1 MSMLWRIM
9 VAVEA
14 LVVLVQGYQSDV
26 QTNLVMI
33 LVNLLPAA
41 FGAPSEILVSAKCQC
56 WCTWWLIGEGS
67 GAVAGSSNQ
76 CLNLPALRI
85 GRGSCQ
91 SNTSRSSNTVLVAR
105 VHVQ

>member
-1 MSMLWRIM
+1 MSMLWRII

-41 FGAPSEILVSAKCQC
+41 FGADS
-56 WCTWWLIGEGS
+56 
-67 GAVAGSSNQ
+67 
-76 CLNLPALRI
+76 
-85 GRGSCQ
+85 
-91 SNTSRSSNTVLVAR
+91 
-105 VHVQ
+105 

>member
-1 MSMLWRIM
+1 MLWRIM

-56 WCTWWLIGEGS
+56 WCTWWLIGVGS

-76 CLNLPALRI
+76 GLNLPALRI
-85 GRGSCQ
+85 GRGSGQ
-91 SNTSRSSNTVLVAR
+91 SNTII
-105 VHVQ
+105 